1 MYTVLV
7 PNDFT
12 DAAEYALEHAAK
24 VVTIF
29 NGEVHML
36 HVISKEKE
44 REKAQA
50 KLDEMGKIASEKYG
64 VVYKSII
71 RKGNIFDDI
80 GEVATEIGARMII
93 MGTHGV
99 KGIQKLVGSYALK
112 VILHSEVPFI
122 ITQKKSPNDK
132 GYKDIVVPISY
143 EEESKQKLTLLAK
156 ISQHFGARL
165 HVFCPYETDSFLVA
179 RLKRQLNFTKKFLE
193 DKKVTYTVKIA
204 KEKGNFLPQV
214 TTYAREVQA
223 DLIAVVNTA
232 DKGVLPDFIGGGSG
246 EQDLITNVEQIPA
259 IIMNPSQKFVAESFG
274 G

>member
-12 DAAEYALEHAAK
+12 DAAEYAMEHAAK
-24 VVTIF
+24 VVKIF
-29 NGEVHML
+29 KGEVYLL
-36 HVISKEKE
+36 HVI
-44 REKAQA
+44 A
-50 KLDEMGKIASEKYG
+50 KDKDKDSAEQKISEMAAKGSQKFG
-64 VVYKSII
+64 VPFKTSV
-71 RKGNIFDDI
+71 RKGSIFEDI
-80 GEVATEIGARMII
+80 GEVAKEVGTRLII

-122 ITQKKSPNDK
+122 ITQKKSPNEK

-143 EEESKQKLTLLAK
+143 EEESKQKLTLLVK
-156 ISQHFGARL
+156 IAEHFGANL

-179 RLKRQLNFTKKFLE
+179 RLKRQLTFTRKFLDE
-193 DKKVTYTVKIA
+193 KKVPYDVKVA
-204 KEKGNFLPQV
+204 KEKGNFHEQV
-214 TTYAREVQA
+214 TKYAKEVSA

-232 DKGVLPDFIGGGSG
+232 DKGVLPDFIAGSTG
-246 EQDLITNVEQIPA
+246 EQDLITNSEMIPA
-259 IIMNPSQKFVAESFG
+259 IILNPSQKFVAESFG